1 MVGNENVNLNSAIN
15 ICVILLNHMV
25 SLSKYV
31 LKYLTVKRF
40 VNVKIVM
47 SYERITVIIYILLR
61 KY

>member
-1 MVGNENVNLNSAIN
+1 MVGNENMNLNSAIN
-15 ICVILLNHMV
+15 ICVILLNHIV

>member
-15 ICVILLNHMV
+15 ICVILLNHIV